1 MRLTC
6 LRLTCLALVACLV
19 QAADPDVNQS
29 RALQMASVEKQKA
42 STRIQRAMVAERH
55 PSVFLTSSRAAWME
69 PMAIPCEPSSP
80 EEIREIIDQG
90 AQRIGLDTKLV
101 RAVVRKESAYN
112 PCATS
117 SKGAQGLMQLMPVTQ
132 LQFGVTNPYDAR
144 QNVDA
149 GAKLLKQ
156 LLDQYGGDLAKA
168 LSAYNAGPTRVEQ
181 FGGVPPFPET
191 VNYVS
196 GILDDLSPKQ

>member
-1 MRLTC
+1 
-6 LRLTCLALVACLV
+6 
-19 QAADPDVNQS
+19 
-29 RALQMASVEKQKA
+29 
-42 STRIQRAMVAERH
+42 
-55 PSVFLTSSRAAWME
+55 
-69 PMAIPCEPSSP
+69 MAIPCEPSSP

>member
-1 MRLTC
+1 MRFAC
-6 LRLTCLALVACLV
+6 IVLVACVL
-19 QAADPDVNQS
+19 QAAEPEVNQS

-42 STRIQRAMVAERH
+42 STRIQQAAIAERH
-55 PSVFLTSSRAAWME
+55 PSVFLASRGPSWADAVA
-69 PMAIPCEPSSP
+69 AIPCEPSSP
-80 EEIREIIDQG
+80 SEIRDIVDQG
-90 AQRIGLDTKLV
+90 AQRMGLDAKLV

-117 SKGAQGLMQLMPVTQ
+117 TKGAQGLMQLMPMVQ
-132 LQFGVTNPYDAR
+132 LQFGVTNPYDPK

-156 LLDQYGGDLAKA
+156 LLDQYGGDLVKA
-168 LSAYNAGPTRVEQ
+168 LAAYNAGPARIEQ